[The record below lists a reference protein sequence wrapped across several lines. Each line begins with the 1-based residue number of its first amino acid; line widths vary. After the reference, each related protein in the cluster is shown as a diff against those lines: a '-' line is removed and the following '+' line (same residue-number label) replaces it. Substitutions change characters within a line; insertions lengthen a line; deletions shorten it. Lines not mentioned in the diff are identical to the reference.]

1 MATIDDLIKK
11 LDDVHSSTETTE
23 GILAE
28 VLDKLNE
35 VQKSIQTNNVEN
47 PIEIETLN
55 KLAAL
60 ERTLQLVLENKP
72 LLSELQALKLQLE
85 KWFSK
90 PQEAAKN
97 IVVFGGQN
105 AVVRY
110 HQILIGLAIIV
121 LVKLG
126 FDYIPNYLIQKQQL
140 EQEFVVYKAYAELH
154 QLNEFFKTK
163 STQHYDSLIESIKRQ
178 SNEFKTEQQKLI
190 EFWNKEHEKVVLEQ
204 QIEQNKQRLKEL
216 EK

>member
-1 MATIDDLIKK
+1 MATIDDLVKK

-35 VQKSIQTNNVEN
+35 VQKAIQNNDIEN
-47 PIEIETLN
+47 PNENETIN

-60 ERTLQLVLENKP
+60 ERTLHLVIENKP

-97 IVVFGGQN
+97 IVVFGGNN
-105 AVVRY
+105 AIVRY
-110 HQILIGLAIIV
+110 HQIMLGFGIIV

-126 FDYIPNYLIQKQQL
+126 FDYIPNYLIKKQQL
-140 EQEFVVYKAYAELH
+140 EQEFVVYKTYAETH
-154 QLNEFFKTK
+154 QLNEFYQTK
-163 STQHYDSLIESIKRQ
+163 STQHFDSLMESIKNQ
-178 SNEFKTEQQKLI
+178 SNEFKTKHQKLI
-190 EFWNKEHEKVVLEQ
+190 EFWNKEHEKVVLKQ